1 MAVVG
6 RRRRQPSPRAFAR
19 TQAGAPGGPRSLWLG
34 RRETVRFGRGRL
46 LLLKDVSCPV
56 LRITR
61 GVRSSTPGANGE
73 KRAALPS
80 LQLGSTALMAS
91 AETREDIE
99 KRVDFEIALKR
110 VAGNHRSFEELTFKG
125 VELSRKPTWMKL
137 LSDTLAT
144 NDTIK
149 QLDLSGTGITDAALQ
164 PLVAALACGA
174 CPQLSVLLLR
184 DNQLSMVGETMVQG
198 LRRMRPALTV
208 HVGDET
214 IEGFVHEK
222 LLVEGLTAWPADTLS
237 VPGSS
242 DLRCPAEV
250 LGTDAVVLLSK
261 GFSGTNGTKYTCE
274 DAEFLMT
281 LGTPNLVLVRLEPEA
296 RLRLAT
302 RMPGTVV

>member
-1 MAVVG
+1 
-6 RRRRQPSPRAFAR
+6 
-19 TQAGAPGGPRSLWLG
+19 
-34 RRETVRFGRGRL
+34 
-46 LLLKDVSCPV
+46 
-56 LRITR
+56 
-61 GVRSSTPGANGE
+61 
-73 KRAALPS
+73 
-80 LQLGSTALMAS
+80 MAS

-149 QLDLSGTGITDAALQ
+149 QLDLSGTGITDASLQ

-237 VPGSS
+237 VPEST
-242 DLRCPAEV
+242 DLR
-250 LGTDAVVLLSK
+250 
-261 GFSGTNGTKYTCE
+261 
-274 DAEFLMT
+274 
-281 LGTPNLVLVRLEPEA
+281 
-296 RLRLAT
+296 
-302 RMPGTVV
+302 

>member
-1 MAVVG
+1 MSEPS
-6 RRRRQPSPRAFAR
+6 RQRPQRLVWFHPLATANAAGWLPRLA
-19 TQAGAPGGPRSLWLG
+19 
-34 RRETVRFGRGRL
+34 
-46 LLLKDVSCPV
+46 
-56 LRITR
+56 
-61 GVRSSTPGANGE
+61 SS
-73 KRAALPS
+73 
-80 LQLGSTALMAS
+80 ALMPS

-198 LRRMRPALTV
+198 LRRMRPALMV

-237 VPGSS
+237 VPDST